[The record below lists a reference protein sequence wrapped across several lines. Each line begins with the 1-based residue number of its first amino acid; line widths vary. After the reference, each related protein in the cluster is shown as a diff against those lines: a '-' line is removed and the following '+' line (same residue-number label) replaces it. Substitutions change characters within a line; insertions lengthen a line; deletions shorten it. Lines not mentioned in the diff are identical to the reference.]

1 MKEQKKERI
10 DFKFNFTIYLDIVK
24 RYIPYVVIILS
35 VSLLVEASVAADKL
49 LFKLIIDRGTDLAG
63 GKLAVEL
70 FVRLLAAIAAGYGG
84 IILMRS
90 LAKFAHLHF
99 INELESRLI
108 FDLKNKF
115 FGHLVGLSHEF
126 HTTHKSGSLI
136 SRLSRGGRAVEG
148 MTDIFLFQFAP
159 LFFQLVAVSISL
171 VCFSWIPMVTV
182 LATVAV
188 FIAYSLILQNI
199 QQPYNLA
206 ANNAD
211 DREKGFIGD
220 VFANVDSIKYY
231 GKEGMIRRRY
241 ADSSGTTRDAMRT
254 HWHFYR
260 FWDAGQ
266 TIILG
271 AGAFALVAYPVYAF
285 MHHAMTLGTVVFIYT
300 LYGNIIGPL
309 FGFVHGMRQ
318 FYRAM
323 ADFESLFQYAKI
335 ENSIKDAPSA
345 PPMKVPNGKIELKGV
360 SFRYHK
366 KNVFTDFSLSIRM
379 HERVALVGRSGCG
392 KTTLVKLLY
401 RLYDVDEGCICI
413 DGVNIRDV
421 AQESLRRSMAIVP
434 QECMLF
440 DDTVYNNIAFSN
452 PDAPR
457 KDVLAAMRFAQLD
470 VVVKSFPL
478 EENTIVGERGVKLSG
493 GEKQRVSIARALLAK
508 TKIVVLDEA
517 TSSLDSKT
525 EHDIQRDLARLLR
538 GRTAIIIAHRLSTI
552 MNADRIIV
560 LERGRIVDEGRHT
573 ELIRRPGVYK
583 KLWNLQK
590 NGYIE

>member
-1 MKEQKKERI
+1 MKKETI
-10 DFKFNFTIYLDIVK
+10 DFKFNFSIYLDILK
-24 RYIPYVVIILS
+24 RYIPYVVIILA
-35 VSLLVEASVAADKL
+35 VSLVVESSVAMDKL
-49 LFKLIIDRGTDLAG
+49 IFKLIIDRGADLSA
-63 GKLAVEL
+63 GKLSAEL
-70 FVRLLAAIAAGYGG
+70 FMRILLAAAAGYGV
-84 IILMRS
+84 IVLLRS
-90 LAKFAHLHF
+90 LGKFTHLHF

-108 FDLKNKF
+108 FDLKNRF

-148 MTDIFLFQFAP
+148 ITDIFLFQFAP
-159 LFFQLVAVSISL
+159 LLFQLIAVSISL
-171 VCFSWIPMVTV
+171 VYFSWVPAVIV

-188 FIAYSLILQNI
+188 FIAYSLFIQTI

-231 GKEGMIRRRY
+231 GKEDVIRRRY
-241 ADSSGTTRDAMRT
+241 ADSSGITRDAMRR
-254 HWHFYR
+254 HWHYYR
-260 FWDAGQ
+260 YWDAGQ

-271 AGAFALVAYPVYAF
+271 AGAFSMVAYPVYAF
-285 MHHAMTLGTVVFIYT
+285 MHAQMTIGTVVFIYT

-309 FGFVHGMRQ
+309 FSFVHGMRQ
-318 FYRAM
+318 FYRSM

-335 ENSIKDAPSA
+335 ENSIKDRPGAPA
-345 PPMKVPNGKIELKGV
+345 LAIAKGGIEFKDI

-366 KNVFTDFSLSIRM
+366 KNVFSGFSLAIRP

-392 KTTLVKLLY
+392 KTTLMKLLY
-401 RLYDVDEGCICI
+401 RLYDVDIGCICI
-413 DGVNIRDV
+413 DGVNICDV
-421 AQESLRRSMAIVP
+421 AQGSLRSAMAIVP

-452 PDAPR
+452 PDAER
-457 KDVLAAMRFAQLD
+457 EDVLAAMRFAQLD
-470 VVVKSFPL
+470 RVVKAFPL
-478 EENTIVGERGVKLSG
+478 RENTIVGERGVKLSG
-493 GEKQRVSIARALLAK
+493 GEKQRVSIARALLAR

-560 LERGRIVDEGRHT
+560 LDRGRIVDEGRHT
-573 ELIRRPGVYK
+573 ELIRRAGVYR